1 MHVGRLWPITLCVLV
16 GALMLVS
23 CRSMPAGTST
33 ASPFH
38 PLNNAILLADN
49 TAVDAQGQRHIE
61 QEIFDYA
68 FRLIEQAEQLVL
80 LDMFLFN
87 DFQGPNPETHRA
99 LAQELTQTL
108 IAKKAAQ
115 PELPIVVIT
124 DPFNTLYGG
133 ISNTYLNQLR
143 TAGITVVL
151 TKLTALPDSNPSW
164 SALWRTCCQWFG
176 NKADAGWLPNPVG
189 DGKVTLRTYL
199 ALINFKANHRKTL
212 VVDEGDTWTALITS
226 ANPHDGSSAHS
237 NTAVVASGPIALTVL
252 QSEQAVLEFSAP
264 HVLTQTPWPAGT
276 GPEALE
282 QQLSQQQQDTSAR
295 IQLITEGAIENAL
308 LAAIN
313 SAEAGEKLWLE
324 VFYFSHIQLQ
334 RALVKAHQR
343 GVEVNVILD
352 PNKDAFGREK
362 NGIPNRQV
370 ARKLHQAGIS
380 VRWCN
385 THGEQ
390 CHSKW
395 LLKQGKGEIEL
406 IMGSANFT
414 RRNLSD
420 FNLETNFRLIASQEE
435 AVMRRAL
442 ALYQSRW
449 NNQPFEGAQGER
461 HYTVPYEAYED
472 NSRWRRFLYQ
482 VMERTGWSSF

>member
-1 MHVGRLWPITLCVLV
+1 
-16 GALMLVS
+16 MLVS
-23 CRSMPAGTST
+23 CRSMPTGTSIT
-33 ASPFH
+33 TPFY
-38 PLNNAILLADN
+38 PLDNARLLADN
-49 TAVDAQGQRHIE
+49 TAADAQGKRHTE
-61 QEIFDYA
+61 QEIFDAA

-108 IAKKAAQ
+108 IAKKAAHS
-115 PELPIVVIT
+115 ELPIIVIT
-124 DPFNTLYGG
+124 DPFNVLYGG
-133 ISNTYLNQLR
+133 IHNKYLNQLR
-143 TAGITVVL
+143 EAGITVVL
-151 TKLTALPDSNPSW
+151 TKLTTLPDSNPSW
-164 SALWRTCCQWFG
+164 SVVWRACCQWFG
-176 NKADAGWLPNPVG
+176 NTADAGWLPNPVG

-199 ALINFKANHRKTL
+199 TLINFKANHRKTL
-212 VVDEGDTWTALITS
+212 VVDEGDTWTALVTS

-237 NTAVVASGPIALTVL
+237 NTAVVASGPIALAVL
-252 QSEQAVLEFSAP
+252 QSEHAVLEFSAP
-264 HVLTQTPWPAGT
+264 HVLTQTPWPT
-276 GPEALE
+276 DTSPKALE
-282 QQLSQQQQDTSAR
+282 QLGQQQQDTPPY

-313 SAEAGEKLWLE
+313 SAEAGEKLWVE

-370 ARKLHQAGIS
+370 ARKLHQAGIP

-395 LLKQGKGEIEL
+395 LLKQGKETAEL

-420 FNLETNFRLIASQEE
+420 FNLETNFRIVASQEE
-435 AVMRRAL
+435 AVIKRAL

-449 NNQPFEGAQGER
+449 HNQPFENAQGER
-461 HYTVPYEAYED
+461 RYTVGYEAYED
-472 NSRWRRFLYQ
+472 NSQWRRFLYQ